1 MNSLVEGKNLEI
13 VKVQTQETQKMDKN
27 ITRW

>member
-13 VKVQTQETQKMDKN
+13 VKVKTQETQNMDKN